1 MNSCKQNEEPV
12 TNEELKEI
20 RKDILFSLNAY
31 SCADLMKLKDFRDN
45 EQVYSLL
52 NLFDWCHSKGI
63 TGLDA
68 TGYFFPTYTEVPSD
82 EYLEN
87 FKNKTAELG
96 ITLTGTAI
104 RNNFASPDP
113 KVHAEGVEM
122 TKNGLLSHLG
132 WVGDQPIAIGNG
144 IKLSI
149 GFSGFRG
156 FNDLKIVEDAVQ
168 KVLEN
173 Q

>member
-12 TNEELKEI
+12 TNEGPKEI
-20 RKDILFSLNAY
+20 RKDILFRLNAY

-52 NLFDWCHSKGI
+52 NLLDWCHSNGI
-63 TGLDA
+63 TGLGP

-87 FKNKTAELG
+87 FKNKTVELG

-113 KVHAEGVEM
+113 KVRAEGVELA
-122 TKNGLLSHLG
+122 KKWIVVASKLG
-132 WVGDQPIAIGNG
+132 APAHNYGGIYWAAIDLGIA
-144 IKLSI
+144 K
-149 GFSGFRG
+149 
-156 FNDLKIVEDAVQ
+156 
-168 KVLEN
+168 
-173 Q
+173 